1 MPLDSCVRPV
11 WLANPRTARL
21 RPPAEDKSPATWWS
35 GSRQGRTGRGCG
47 MTPRLFAKLKTKLY
61 NSVLCGDLM
70 RRQIDNAVLEMALV
84 GFNAISKTALSI
96 CLRIKSPHRTELYSF
111 VLSLANS
118 RGVMPQPLPV
128 LPRSEEHTS

>member
-35 GSRQGRTGRGCG
+35 GSRQGRKGRGCG

-84 GFNAISKTALSI
+84 GFTSPIAEMPLAVSALSQVDA
-96 CLRIKSPHRTELYSF
+96 T
-111 VLSLANS
+111 
-118 RGVMPQPLPV
+118 
-128 LPRSEEHTS
+128 